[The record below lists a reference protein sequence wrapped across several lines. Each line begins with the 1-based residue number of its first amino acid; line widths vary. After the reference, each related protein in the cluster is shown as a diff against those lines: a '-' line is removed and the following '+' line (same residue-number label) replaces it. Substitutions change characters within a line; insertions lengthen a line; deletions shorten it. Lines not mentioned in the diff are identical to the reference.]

1 MAGKRAAKIDA
12 VLRHLA
18 AGEDVASF
26 PGTKYEN
33 LAVVRTAVHRG
44 LISWDAEGNRYTLT
58 SAGWSGI
65 TPRRFGVRSL
75 VASTAVG
82 AAIGAAALAFV
93 WLPGVKWQLPAQA
106 TASSVVE
113 KPVVAAISP
122 PADLGGR
129 SVAPMTST
137 TAPTAKPISATVP
150 VTTAAAPATTAAA
163 PAPAVAAPAP
173 APATPAPAAATPVEP
188 PSLAADPSSPPEQPA
203 VQTPPV
209 KQAAV
214 KKPRRKTVRHHEHN
228 PFASPWQTRTTSYPR
243 YGQGS
248 WYAYR

>member
-1 MAGKRAAKIDA
+1 MASKRAAKIDA

-18 AGEDVASF
+18 AGEDIASF

-58 SAGWSGI
+58 PGGWNGI

-82 AAIGAAALAFV
+82 AAIGAAALAFL
-93 WLPGVKWQLPAQA
+93 WLPAVKWQLPAQA
-106 TASSVVE
+106 TASAVVE

-122 PADLGGR
+122 PADVGGR

-137 TAPTAKPISATVP
+137 AAPAPKPISATVP
-150 VTTAAAPATTAAA
+150 ATPAAA

-173 APATPAPAAATPVEP
+173 APTTPAPAAATPVEP

-209 KQAAV
+209 KQATV

-228 PFASPWQTRTTSYPR
+228 PFANPWQTRTSSYPR

>member
-18 AGEDVASF
+18 AGEDVATF

-58 SAGWSGI
+58 SAGWSDLA
-65 TPRRFGVRSL
+65 PRRFGVRSL

-82 AAIGAAALAFV
+82 AAIGAAALAFL
-93 WLPGVKWQLPAQA
+93 WLPGIKWQLPAQA
-106 TASSVVE
+106 TASPAVE
-113 KPVVAAISP
+113 KPVVAAIAP

-129 SVAPMTST
+129 SLAPMTST
-137 TAPTAKPISATVP
+137 APPAAKPISATVP
-150 VTTAAAPATTAAA
+150 VA
-163 PAPAVAAPAP
+163 AAPAP
-173 APATPAPAAATPVEP
+173 APAAATPAPAAAAPVEP
-188 PSLAADPSSPPEQPA
+188 PSLAADPSAPGQPA
-203 VQTPPV
+203 VETPPV
-209 KQAAV
+209 KQATV

-228 PFASPWQTRTTSYPR
+228 PFASPWQTRTSSYPR

>member
-58 SAGWSGI
+58 PAGWSDL

-82 AAIGAAALAFV
+82 AAIGAAALAFL
-93 WLPGVKWQLPAQA
+93 WLPGVKWQLPTQA
-106 TASSVVE
+106 TASPAVE
-113 KPVVAAISP
+113 KPVVAAIAP

-129 SVAPMTST
+129 SLAPMTST
-137 TAPTAKPISATVP
+137 APPAPKPISATVP
-150 VTTAAAPATTAAA
+150 AAAAPA
-163 PAPAVAAPAP
+163 
-173 APATPAPAAATPVEP
+173 PAPAAATPVEP
-188 PSLAADPSSPPEQPA
+188 PSLAADASPPEQPA
-203 VQTPPV
+203 VETHPV

-228 PFASPWQTRTTSYPR
+228 PFASPWQTRTSSYPR

>member
-18 AGEDVASF
+18 VGEDVATF

-58 SAGWSGI
+58 SAGWSDLAS
-65 TPRRFGVRSL
+65 RRFGVRSL

-82 AAIGAAALAFV
+82 AAIGAAALAFL

-106 TASSVVE
+106 TASTAVVE

-137 TAPTAKPISATVP
+137 APPAAKPISATVP
-150 VTTAAAPATTAAA
+150 AA
-163 PAPAVAAPAP
+163 AAPAP
-173 APATPAPAAATPVEP
+173 APAAAAPAPAAAAPVPAAAAPVEP
-188 PSLAADPSSPPEQPA
+188 PSLAADPSPPPVAE
-203 VQTPPV
+203 TPPV
-209 KQAAV
+209 KQATV
-214 KKPRRKTVRHHEHN
+214 KKPRRKTVRHHEQSN
-228 PFASPWQTRTTSYPR
+228 PFASPWQTRASSYPR

-248 WYAYR
+248 SWYAYR

>member
-18 AGEDVASF
+18 AGEDIASF

-58 SAGWSGI
+58 SAGWGGI

-82 AAIGAAALAFV
+82 AALGAAALAFV
-93 WLPGVKWQLPAQA
+93 WLPGIKWQLPAQA
-106 TASSVVE
+106 TASPAVE
-113 KPVVAAISP
+113 KPVVTAISP

-129 SVAPMTST
+129 SLAPMTST
-137 TAPTAKPISATVP
+137 APPAKPISATVP
-150 VTTAAAPATTAAA
+150 VTTATAPATTAPAPAPAAAA
-163 PAPAVAAPAP
+163 PAPAAGA
-173 APATPAPAAATPVEP
+173 PAPAAATPVEP
-188 PSLAADPSSPPEQPA
+188 PVLAADPSPPGQPA
-203 VQTPPV
+203 VETPPV

-228 PFASPWQTRTTSYPR
+228 PFASPWQTRTSSYPR

>member
-18 AGEDVASF
+18 AGEDIASF

-58 SAGWSGI
+58 PSGWSDL
-65 TPRRFGVRSL
+65 TPWRFGVRSL

-82 AAIGAAALAFV
+82 AAIGAAALAFL
-93 WLPGVKWQLPAQA
+93 WLPGIKWQLPAQA
-106 TASSVVE
+106 TASPAVE

-129 SVAPMTST
+129 SLAPMTST
-137 TAPTAKPISATVP
+137 APPAAKPISATVP
-150 VTTAAAPATTAAA
+150 
-163 PAPAVAAPAP
+163 AAPAP
-173 APATPAPAAATPVEP
+173 APAAPAPAAAAPAPAPVAAAPVEP
-188 PSLAADPSSPPEQPA
+188 PSLASDPSHPEQPA
-203 VQTPPV
+203 VETPPV
-209 KQAAV
+209 KQATV
-214 KKPRRKTVRHHEHN
+214 KKPRRKTVRHHEQSN
-228 PFASPWQTRTTSYPR
+228 PFASPWQTRTSSYPR
-243 YGQGS
+243 YGQGQGS

>member
-1 MAGKRAAKIDA
+1 MASKRAAKIDA

-18 AGEDVASF
+18 AGEDIASF

-93 WLPGVKWQLPAQA
+93 WLPGIKWQLPAQA
-106 TASSVVE
+106 TASAAVD
-113 KPVVAAISP
+113 KPVVATVAP
-122 PADLGGR
+122 AADLGGR
-129 SVAPMTST
+129 SIAPMTAT
-137 TAPTAKPISATVP
+137 TTPAAKPISATVP
-150 VTTAAAPATTAAA
+150 VTTAPAPAAGAPPPAAAA
-163 PAPAVAAPAP
+163 PAPAATVPA
-173 APATPAPAAATPVEP
+173 PVEP
-188 PSLAADPSSPPEQPA
+188 PSLAADPSSPGPPA
-203 VQTPPV
+203 VETPPV

-214 KKPRRKTVRHHEHN
+214 KKPRRKMVRRHEQSN
-228 PFASPWQTRTTSYPR
+228 PFASPWQTRQSSYPR